1 LGQLLLESVLLAVAG
16 GIVGLFLSVAITR
29 ALLGFLPNEG
39 PPLLLRAEPDL
50 RIFVFNAALALTTG
64 VLFGLVPALQALRVD
79 LWNTLKDVVGAV
91 TGGAARSVN
100 MRKAL
105 VAGQVAFSFLL
116 LAGAGLFVKTLANL
130 RETNPGFRDIDN
142 LVTFQI
148 DPALNGYSA
157 ERLKLFY
164 RQLLQN
170 VRALPGVKSV
180 SFALVPILSG
190 DEWDSSMGV
199 EGHQVAEDEDIQA
212 FMNAISPGYWQAMGV
227 PLLEGRDFDAR
238 DEGNKVSVAIVNQ
251 KFARHYFGNQSP
263 IGRHIGFGGG
273 PKTKL
278 DIQIVGLVADALYE
292 GPREGTHRQV
302 FVPFN
307 QFDFPGSVAF
317 YVRTGVDSNMMF
329 AAVRRK
335 VLELDPAMPIYEMK
349 TLSKQ
354 LDETLN
360 TERLIAALSAA
371 FGVLATLLAAI
382 GLYGVMAFAVARRTR
397 EIGLRMALGAQQGQV
412 LWMVMRETSI
422 LVGIGLAVGV
432 PAAYL
437 LSSYVASALYNV
449 KPNDVWTIVSA
460 LIILSAVAAI
470 SGFVPA
476 RRASVIDPMTA
487 LRYE

>member
-1 LGQLLLESVLLAVAG
+1 
-16 GIVGLFLSVAITR
+16 
-29 ALLGFLPNEG
+29 
-39 PPLLLRAEPDL
+39 
-50 RIFVFNAALALTTG
+50 
-64 VLFGLVPALQALRVD
+64 
-79 LWNTLKDVVGAV
+79 
-91 TGGAARSVN
+91 
-100 MRKAL
+100 
-105 VAGQVAFSFLL
+105 
-116 LAGAGLFVKTLANL
+116 
-130 RETNPGFRDIDN
+130 
-142 LVTFQI
+142 
-148 DPALNGYSA
+148 
-157 ERLKLFY
+157 
-164 RQLLQN
+164 
-170 VRALPGVKSV
+170 
-180 SFALVPILSG
+180 
-190 DEWDSSMGV
+190 
-199 EGHQVAEDEDIQA
+199 
-212 FMNAISPGYWQAMGV
+212 MGV

-437 LSSYVASALYNV
+437 LSSYVSSALYNV

>member
-1 LGQLLLESVLLAVAG
+1 
-16 GIVGLFLSVAITR
+16 
-29 ALLGFLPNEG
+29 
-39 PPLLLRAEPDL
+39 
-50 RIFVFNAALALTTG
+50 
-64 VLFGLVPALQALRVD
+64 
-79 LWNTLKDVVGAV
+79 
-91 TGGAARSVN
+91 
-100 MRKAL
+100 
-105 VAGQVAFSFLL
+105 
-116 LAGAGLFVKTLANL
+116 
-130 RETNPGFRDIDN
+130 
-142 LVTFQI
+142 
-148 DPALNGYSA
+148 
-157 ERLKLFY
+157 
-164 RQLLQN
+164 
-170 VRALPGVKSV
+170 
-180 SFALVPILSG
+180 
-190 DEWDSSMGV
+190 
-199 EGHQVAEDEDIQA
+199 
-212 FMNAISPGYWQAMGV
+212 
-227 PLLEGRDFDAR
+227 
-238 DEGNKVSVAIVNQ
+238 
-251 KFARHYFGNQSP
+251 
-263 IGRHIGFGGG
+263 
-273 PKTKL
+273 
-278 DIQIVGLVADALYE
+278 
-292 GPREGTHRQV
+292 
-302 FVPFN
+302 
-307 QFDFPGSVAF
+307 
-317 YVRTGVDSNMMF
+317 MMF

-437 LSSYVASALYNV
+437 LSSYVSSALYNV

-460 LIILSAVAAI
+460 LIILSAVAAV